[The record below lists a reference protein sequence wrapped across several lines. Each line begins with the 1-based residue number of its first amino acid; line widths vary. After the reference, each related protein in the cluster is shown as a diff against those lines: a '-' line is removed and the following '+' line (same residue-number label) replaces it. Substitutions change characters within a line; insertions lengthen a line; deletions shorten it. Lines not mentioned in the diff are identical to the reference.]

1 MTYIINP
8 MWFYWVNVVSAIR
21 IIAIFIVVF
30 GGMALGIGFIL
41 KLGNAEYGERDA
53 DYRAGKCLVKISLV
67 PFIICLLLCIF
78 LPNKETLIEMQVAK
92 FATVE
97 NTQWTLDA
105 IKSAVDYIVQA
116 IGQM

>member
-8 MWFYWVNVVSAIR
+8 MWFYWVNVVSVIK
-21 IIAIFIVVF
+21 ITAIFIVVSA
-30 GGMALGIGFIL
+30 GIALCIGFIL
-41 KLGNAEYGERDA
+41 KLCNAVYGEQDA

-78 LPNKETLIEMQVAK
+78 LPNKETLIEMQIAK
-92 FATVE
+92 LATVE
-97 NTQWTLDA
+97 NTQWTLDS
-105 IKSAVDYIVQA
+105 IKSAVDYIIQA